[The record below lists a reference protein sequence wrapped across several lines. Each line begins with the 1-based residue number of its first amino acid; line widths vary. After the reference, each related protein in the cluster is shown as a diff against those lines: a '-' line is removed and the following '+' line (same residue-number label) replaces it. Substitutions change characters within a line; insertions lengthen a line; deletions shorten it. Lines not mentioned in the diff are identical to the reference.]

1 MVWQRNLLG
10 SRRRTAARNLT
21 ADGALRLAWAAWDR
35 SLLPCLSA
43 PELHAHLR
51 GERAE
56 GRKEQE
62 RVFICDADEHVL
74 AMTIKTLQIHPR
86 INNLALSHHIR
97 RVKTVVN
104 PQRKYISNNQ
114 RT

>member
-1 MVWQRNLLG
+1 MVWQRNLSG
-10 SRRRTAARNLT
+10 SRRQSAGHNLT

-62 RVFICDADEHVL
+62 RERRAKC
-74 AMTIKTLQIHPR
+74 
-86 INNLALSHHIR
+86 LS
-97 RVKTVVN
+97 VMLM
-104 PQRKYISNNQ
+104 SMSWL
-114 RT
+114 